1 MLQKCH
7 RSADKIFF
15 FKSECETLV
24 QTYAKARCFSSATS
38 SALSTAKATPS
49 FKKRSGFLVFAAEKN
64 FLKPPTGTYFLPL
77 CGIWA
82 APQVEPGQ
90 RIPRM
95 FPCVQLVG
103 DDLPIQQTSQPVVVV
118 GLATDTS
125 WLRSTAQTRELQLN
139 LSKQKQ
145 LQLWGNQ
152 GKGGRQVPSTGN
164 HWTDGWWERYWSLV

>member
-1 MLQKCH
+1 MKHLYKPTQKH
-7 RSADKIFF
+7 AATHLLLLLPFPLPKPLLPFKRAMFF
-15 FKSECETLV
+15 S
-24 QTYAKARCFSSATS
+24 
-38 SALSTAKATPS
+38 
-49 FKKRSGFLVFAAEKN
+49 VFAAEKN
-64 FLKPPTGTYFLPL
+64 FLKPPIGTYFLPL

-90 RIPRM
+90 QIPRM

-103 DDLPIQQTSQPVVVV
+103 DDLPLQQTSQPVVVV
-118 GLATDTS
+118 GLATGTS
-125 WLRSTAQTRELQLN
+125 GLSSTAQTRELQLN

-164 HWTDGWWERYWSLV
+164 HWTDGWWERYWNLFNRQFFNLTHFRFAPI

>member
-1 MLQKCH
+1 MRCFL
-7 RSADKIFF
+7 
-15 FKSECETLV
+15 SECETLV

-49 FKKRSGFLVFAAEKN
+49 FQKSHAFSVFADEKN

-77 CGIWA
+77 CGIRA
-82 APQVEPGQ
+82 APQVERGQ

-118 GLATDTS
+118 GLAPGTS
-125 WLRSTAQTRELQLN
+125 WLSSTAQTRELQLN

-145 LQLWGNQ
+145 LQLWVNQ
-152 GKGGRQVPSTGN
+152 EKGGRQVPSTGN
-164 HWTDGWWERYWSLV
+164 HWIDGWSERY

>member
-1 MLQKCH
+1 MS
-7 RSADKIFF
+7 RWNYIFLIRAWNICTNLRKSTLLLICYF
-15 FKSECETLV
+15 FCPFHCQSHSFPPKE
-24 QTYAKARCFSSATS
+24 ARFS
-38 SALSTAKATPS
+38 
-49 FKKRSGFLVFAAEKN
+49 VFADEKN
-64 FLKPPTGTYFLPL
+64 FLKPPIGTYFLPL

-118 GLATDTS
+118 VLATGTS
-125 WLRSTAQTRELQLN
+125 WLSSTAQTRELQLN

>member
-1 MLQKCH
+1 MLQSCH
-7 RSADKIFF
+7 GWADKMIFF
-15 FKSECETLV
+15 FKSEV
-24 QTYAKARCFSSATS
+24 KQTYAKARCFSSATS
-38 SALSTAKATPS
+38 AALSTAKATPS
-49 FKKRSGFLVFAAEKN
+49 FQKMSCFSVFAAEKN
-64 FLKPPTGTYFLPL
+64 FLKPSSGTHFLPL

-103 DDLPIQQTSQPVVVV
+103 DDLPLQQTSQPVVVV
-118 GLATDTS
+118 GLAPGTS
-125 WLRSTAQTRELQLN
+125 WLWSTAQTRELQLN

-152 GKGGRQVPSTGN
+152 GKEERQVLSTEN
-164 HWTDGWWERYWSLV
+164 HWTDGWSERYWNLV